1 MVVNNVERD
10 KINYFNVKNKELL
23 VYDFVMFCGVFI
35 QESNLVKLYC
45 KIFQIKIIIFKN
57 GLLK

>member
-1 MVVNNVERD
+1 MVNFIDELFFMSIYVWKKKLFVMVVNNVERD

-35 QESNLVKLYC
+35 
-45 KIFQIKIIIFKN
+45 
-57 GLLK
+57 